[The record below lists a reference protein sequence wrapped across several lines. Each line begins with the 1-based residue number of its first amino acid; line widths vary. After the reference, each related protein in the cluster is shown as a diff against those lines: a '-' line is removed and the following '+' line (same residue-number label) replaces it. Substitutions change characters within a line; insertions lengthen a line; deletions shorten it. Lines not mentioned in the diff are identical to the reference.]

1 MGLQQAVR
9 YPLQTEYCKLNPVN
23 YFWMYRYF
31 IIGIRVFLGLIFFTS
46 GMAKIYY
53 QQGSGFPGLIGPV
66 WLEER
71 LVQYGLD
78 VFARFVAYSQVV
90 VGLLLLTQRFATL
103 GAVMLFPIILNIF
116 VVTVSLQWRG
126 TPYVNFVLLS
136 LNAILLAYDFHK
148 LKFLISEDSDS
159 LKTFKIERNYPK
171 IDGLWLAG
179 IGLILISTFTVKLS
193 AFLSYGLVVLGL
205 IIVVTCQVWQRRKQ
219 KNANLPS

>member
-1 MGLQQAVR
+1 
-9 YPLQTEYCKLNPVN
+9 
-23 YFWMYRYF
+23 MYRFF

-78 VFARFVAYSQVV
+78 LFARFVAYSQVM

-116 VVTVSLQWRG
+116 VVTVSLKWQG
-126 TPYVNFVLLS
+126 TPYVNFFLLS
-136 LNAILLAYDFHK
+136 LNAILLTHDFHK
-148 LKFLISEDSDS
+148 LKFLVSEDTDS
-159 LKTFKIERNYPK
+159 NKSWRIERKYPQ
-171 IDGLWLAG
+171 IDRLWLAG
-179 IGLILISTFTVKLS
+179 IGLILVSTLTVKFS
-193 AFLSYGLVVLGL
+193 VFLSYGLVVLGF

-219 KNANLPS
+219 KNANLPK